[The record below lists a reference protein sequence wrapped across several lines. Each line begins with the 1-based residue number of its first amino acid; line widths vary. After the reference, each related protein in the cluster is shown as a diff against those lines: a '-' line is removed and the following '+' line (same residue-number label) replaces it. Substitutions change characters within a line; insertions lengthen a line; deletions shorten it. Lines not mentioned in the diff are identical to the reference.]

1 MTYLFRTLLFL
12 LFTVWLVGCVPTREP
27 QPIRYTPSTDL
38 RVPSPAKLSN
48 YIYGLVDC
56 RDAVGLLKAN
66 IVEAEGWLERSL
78 QEVSFSDVN
87 CYTLSSFKMDIF
99 YKDMAQVITD
109 ADYELRD
116 ELFISPTG
124 TRISIEFWE
133 GEAKTKVLV
142 YSGSGD
148 FVVMDIVE

>member
-1 MTYLFRTLLFL
+1 MTYFVSALLFIVL
-12 LFTVWLVGCVPTREP
+12 LVGCVPTREP
-27 QPIRYTPSTDL
+27 QPIRYIPSTDL

-66 IVEAEGWLERSL
+66 IGDAEDLLGRSL
-78 QEVSFSDVN
+78 QDVSFSDVN
-87 CYTLSSFKMDIF
+87 CYTLSSFKMDSF
-99 YKDMAQVITD
+99 YKDMTKVMTN

-116 ELFISPTG
+116 ELFIYPTG
-124 TRISIEFWE
+124 AEIIIEFWE
-133 GEAKTKVLV
+133 GEGKTKVLV

-148 FVVMDIVE
+148 FVVMDIIE